1 MTTESKQVTRPL
13 GVSVLLGAASVAGA
27 VGILVVALGAV
38 ISGSDG
44 ALGAATGVGVVLAVF
59 VLGALAVNLIAGLMP
74 AVSLL
79 VALLTYTCQLVVV
92 LVVFVSL
99 SNGET
104 FAEEV
109 VRAWLA
115 VAVVGTTLA
124 WLTAQIVFTTRQRIP
139 IYDLPEEPAVHGR
152 TGGES

>member
-27 VGILVVALGAV
+27 VGILVVALGALV
-38 ISGSDG
+38 SGSDG
-44 ALGAATGVGVVLAVF
+44 ALGAGTGVGVVLAVF

-74 AVSLL
+74 AASLL

-92 LVVFVSL
+92 LVVFISL

-104 FAEEV
+104 FDERA

-115 VAVVGTTLA
+115 VAVVGTTLG

-139 IYDLPEEPAVHGR
+139 IYDLPEEPAAQGW
-152 TGGES
+152 TGGAS